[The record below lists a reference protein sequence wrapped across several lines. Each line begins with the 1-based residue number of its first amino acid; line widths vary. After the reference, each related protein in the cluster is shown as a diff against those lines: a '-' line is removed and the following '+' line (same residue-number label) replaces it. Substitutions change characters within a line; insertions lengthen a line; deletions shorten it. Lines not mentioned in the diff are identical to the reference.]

1 VSLARRLTAEAT
13 GSALLLAT
21 VIGSGVMGGRLSG
34 GNVALALLPS
44 AVATGAILYVLITA
58 LGPISGAH
66 FNPAVTLTVAL
77 RREITVAGAG
87 AYVIAQIAGALA
99 GVMIA
104 HAMFDLPLVQ
114 VSHKMRDGT
123 GQWISEV
130 VATGG
135 LVFTIFGTR
144 MLGGVV
150 APAVALYVTAA
161 YWFTASTSF
170 ANPAVTLARSLTD
183 TFAGVAPSSTP
194 PFLAAQLVGA
204 TIGLGLADWL
214 FRRDTPPA
222 VATD

>member
-1 VSLARRLTAEAT
+1 
-13 GSALLLAT
+13 
-21 VIGSGVMGGRLSG
+21 MSG

>member
-1 VSLARRLTAEAT
+1 MSLARRLTAEAT